1 MSVLQ
6 GDVPPS
12 KKPRMDDLEGMERRI
27 LTLEMEKS
35 QNVEKVKERVKI
47 LATHTEPNDSLLL
60 ITLDEL
66 ARVSR
71 KVNHKDAEVHEELYR
86 QCCRMQGKINLSNL
100 CLTVLGGQGADIVS
114 KAVNKC
120 VKESKSFDKADD
132 SKSKGSPQEEQAA
145 KFGGSPLAGLYPYPG
160 PMFGPGYGF
169 PGYGSFHQANYSNG
183 FVRPRGGYRMPQRG
197 RLACHFCES
206 TDHLVKDCEQMKA
219 AKRK

>member
-86 QCCRMQGKINLSNL
+86 QCGRMQGKINLSNL

-132 SKSKGSPQEEQAA
+132 SKSKGSPA
-145 KFGGSPLAGLYPYPG
+145 GGAGCEIWG
-160 PMFGPGYGF
+160 
-169 PGYGSFHQANYSNG
+169 
-183 FVRPRGGYRMPQRG
+183 VTIG
-197 RLACHFCES
+197 RLIPISGANVWSRVRISWLWVFPS
-206 TDHLVKDCEQMKA
+206 GQL
-219 AKRK
+219 